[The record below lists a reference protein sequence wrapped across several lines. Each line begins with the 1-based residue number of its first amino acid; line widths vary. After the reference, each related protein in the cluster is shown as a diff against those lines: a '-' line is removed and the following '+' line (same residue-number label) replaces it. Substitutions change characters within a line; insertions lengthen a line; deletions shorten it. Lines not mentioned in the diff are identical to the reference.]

1 MLPSK
6 NCFQVENSVSCY
18 CSASHADNISADEHD
33 SLLSGPIISRGLQS
47 SDSGADLSET
57 FVTEQQETWEHYW
70 SKNGEK
76 LIWTSWI
83 SKYSS
88 YINPEFLEVIP
99 KDQTDKQFSFQSND
113 IKNIIENDVES
124 DNKKIIDGWNPLSPP
139 SVDIQVSPQDNEL
152 LLTSRSYSA
161 TTDSMTNVT
170 KLTLSSIDLSSSS
183 NSSLSESSLSP
194 VSSSRS
200 SESEYDPG
208 TTIDAD
214 QYWQHLWKRHFE
226 EQYCEHYHNYI
237 QSREKVTSESNHHM
251 SESHTS
257 NRRKRHDP
265 TTLHSVNNLLT
276 HLKVMDENEENVE
289 NRELLETN
297 QTPQKNEANPEENL
311 NTSIMA
317 DNNKLAFTEGP
328 LI

>member
-1 MLPSK
+1 MPK
-6 NCFQVENSVSCY
+6 
-18 CSASHADNISADEHD
+18 A
-33 SLLSGPIISRGLQS
+33 
-47 SDSGADLSET
+47 
-57 FVTEQQETWEHYW
+57 
-70 SKNGEK
+70 
-76 LIWTSWI
+76 
-83 SKYSS
+83 
-88 YINPEFLEVIP
+88 
-99 KDQTDKQFSFQSND
+99 KDQTDATQFSFQSSD

-139 SVDIQVSPQDNEL
+139 SVDVPVSPQDNEL

-170 KLTLSSIDLSSSS
+170 KLTLSSIDLSASDLSSSS

-214 QYWQHLWKRHFE
+214 QYWQQLWKRHFE

-237 QSREKVTSESNHHM
+237 ESREKVTSESNHHM

-257 NRRKRHDP
+257 NRRKRHDA

-297 QTPQKNEANPEENL
+297 QIPQKDGDKEENL

-317 DNNKLAFTEGP
+317 DNNKLAFTEGT
-328 LI
+328 LIC